1 MGKPLAQLNIMCYN
15 HLEEWAILL
24 MDNAEKHKHH
34 PFVNLAEAE
43 FARLLSF
50 YHIEWQY
57 EPYSFPLRWQDGRV
71 VEMFTPDFYLPEYD
85 LYIELTTMKQKLVT
99 RKNRKMRMLRELH
112 PHISIKLL
120 YRRDFQRLFGLFG
133 TPFIEGQVAASELE
147 EAGA

>member
-1 MGKPLAQLNIMCYN
+1 
-15 HLEEWAILL
+15 
-24 MDNAEKHKHH
+24 MDNVEKHKHQ

-99 RKNRKMRMLRELH
+99 RKNRKMRMLRELY
-112 PHISIKLL
+112 PHINIKLL

-133 TPFIEGQVAASELE
+133 TPFIEGQAEATVLE
-147 EAGA
+147 EART